1 MMTQTMTRSVDQ
13 MMAEYGRT
21 QFRAIRLAEFVDMEF
36 RADGP
41 KREFEGI
48 AVPWDVEIDVDGWA
62 YEVWRSGSFDHQLR
76 AARRVK
82 AASDHIPLGGDLIG
96 SLRVMRNDTKGLF
109 VQGKVTEGVRAGD
122 EALALMGDGSLDE
135 LSIGF
140 YRVPGGDSVTR
151 KADGRPLYEMR
162 KADLFEVALV
172 PFGAYGRK
180 AKVDNVRR
188 AEMERDRIE
197 VSGGSLRS
205 LTLTGN
211 DGQTAM
217 VPFSG
222 NLADAVRTLLGPISA
237 APTVAEP
244 APAVEGGTVDLSAV
258 DAILADLPALDLDLG
273 TTD

>member
-1 MMTQTMTRSVDQ
+1 MTQTLTRSVDQ
-13 MMAEYGRT
+13 MIAEYGRT
-21 QFRAIRLAEFVDMEF
+21 QFRAIHLGTVDMEF

-62 YEVWRSGSFDHQLR
+62 YEVWRAGAFSHQLR

-82 AASDHIPLGGDLIG
+82 AAKGHIPLGGSLIG
-96 SLRVMRNDTKGLF
+96 SLREMRNDAKGLF
-109 VQGKVTEGVRAGD
+109 IRGKITEGVRDGD

-151 KADGRPLYEMR
+151 KADSRPLYEMR

-172 PFGAYGRK
+172 EFGAYGRK
-180 AKVDNVRR
+180 AKVDNVREAQMDGR
-188 AEMERDRIE
+188 ERIE
-197 VSGGSLRS
+197 VAGGTLRS
-205 LTLTGN
+205 LTVTGN

-217 VPFSG
+217 VPFG
-222 NLADAVRTLLGPISA
+222 GTLADAVRTLLGPMSAPAATPEAPVAPVESGPDVSA
-237 APTVAEP
+237 ADEALAVFDSFEVP
-244 APAVEGGTVDLSAV
+244 A
-258 DAILADLPALDLDLG
+258 LPAE
-273 TTD
+273 